1 VLQQLFFHALA
12 GSYSYRKLTVEKDGT
27 VFVNACNAQQIDQ
40 KTIVRTLEISR
51 QPLAVIARMMAARA
65 RGCGS
70 SGIGGAVIKRG
81 VITISHRADNVAK
94 GYKNILLFDFNTRFN
109 FYGVAFYAGYIGERR
124 AGTDLR
130 YIQEILE
137 HKSSRTTEI
146 YTHVSTKSLQ
156 KIKSPFDDL

>member
-12 GSYSYRKLTVEKDGT
+12 GSYPYRKLTVEKDGT

-51 QPLAVIARMMAARA
+51 QPLAVIAQMMAARA

-81 VITISHRADNVAK
+81 VITISHQADNVAK
-94 GYKNILLFDFNTRFN
+94 GYKNILLFEFYTQFN
-109 FYGVAFYAGYIGERR
+109 FYGVAFHSKTFLEVKKIYKRN
-124 AGTDLR
+124 TK
-130 YIQEILE
+130 IL
-137 HKSSRTTEI
+137 
-146 YTHVSTKSLQ
+146 LFNM
-156 KIKSPFDDL
+156 KIKYVFGYWLLVFGLWFMVREGDWGK